1 MNGPMVIIASA
12 GMCEAGR
19 IRHHLRHVVGD
30 PDNAIVI
37 VSYQAEGTLGRQ
49 LSEGV
54 ERVQIFDQWYDLNA
68 AVYVLDGFSGHA
80 DRGDLA
86 WWYEQTGGH
95 IEHAFLVHGEPD
107 RWRPWPRC
115 SSRSPRDPSTC
126 PRQTRATRL
135 IQRQDTP
142 IEQVGK
148 GLFAA

>member
-1 MNGPMVIIASA
+1 
-12 GMCEAGR
+12 
-19 IRHHLRHVVGD
+19 LRHVVSD

-37 VSYQAEGTLGRQ
+37 VSYQAEGTLGRH

-95 IEHAFLVHGEPD
+95 IEQAFLVHGEPESMEALA
-107 RWRPWPRC
+107 PLLQPF
-115 SSRSPRDPSTC
+115 SETPV
-126 PRQTRATRL
+126 QTPEMNASF
-135 IQRQDTP
+135 D
-142 IEQVGK
+142 V
-148 GLFAA
+148 